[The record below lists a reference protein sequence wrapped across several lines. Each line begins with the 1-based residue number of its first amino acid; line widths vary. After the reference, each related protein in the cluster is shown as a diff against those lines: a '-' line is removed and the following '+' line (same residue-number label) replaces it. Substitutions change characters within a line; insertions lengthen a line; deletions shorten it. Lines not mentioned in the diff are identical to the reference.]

1 MDVERLR
8 EAAIARAVE
17 GEGKASRERRAEAFA
32 GTLASPLFEKVRE
45 HAYQVTAEDIT
56 AAKQSASED
65 EIFELAVCS
74 AFGQANRQ
82 LAAALAAIE
91 EVG

>member
-8 EAAIARAVE
+8 EAAIDRAVN
-17 GEGKASRERRAEAFA
+17 GEGVASREQRAEAFA

-45 HAYQVTAEDIT
+45 HAYKVTTDDIA
-56 AAKQSASED
+56 AAKQTASED

-74 AFGQANRQ
+74 AYGKANRQ
-82 LAAALAAIE
+82 LAAALAAIA